1 MGRYQINNNIMK
13 KLLLCILAVFILV
26 PLSAQKMKLTKAE
39 KRTLASAEISDFQ
52 LERILTKFPRPVGKN
67 AFKESHGKG
76 PVIYFAVLVT
86 ADGQQGI
93 GQVLKAK
100 VNKDN
105 LHQFKAMTCGKK
117 ITDLLDEDTFLVK
130 PEYRDFDIAVYD
142 LVGVMLNKPVYK
154 LFGKPASHS
163 VHYYTGMTYFDDL
176 DKDNREDG
184 MKYLLD
190 NCRYDY
196 SLGYRAFKAKI
207 GRGDK
212 WMEREE
218 GLQRDIDVVRMI
230 HENFPDCTI
239 LVDANNAYSVED
251 CIRFIE
257 GVAPAKIFWFEEPF
271 HENEAQYRELSE
283 WKKKN
288 APEMLLVDGEF
299 KPDRDLVIGLGE
311 KGVLD
316 TYNEDICDYGFT
328 NWIEL
333 MPRLLK
339 AGMNASPHGW
349 AMQSKSIYASHFAM
363 AFGHVP
369 TIEGVTNF
377 TDKLDWGFTIEN
389 GFFIPSEKPGFGITL
404 KK

>member
-239 LVDANNAYSVED
+239 LVDANNAYSVEE

>member
-1 MGRYQINNNIMK
+1 MK

-239 LVDANNAYSVED
+239 LVDANNAYSVEE

>member
-1 MGRYQINNNIMK
+1 MK

-196 SLGYRAFKAKI
+196 SLGYRAFKDKI

-239 LVDANNAYSVED
+239 LVDANNAYSVEE

>member
-1 MGRYQINNNIMK
+1 MEMK
-13 KLLLCILAVFILV
+13 QTVKLILLCIAGMLTVM
-26 PLSAQKMKLTKAE
+26 PLSAQKMKLTRAE
-39 KRTLASAEISDFQ
+39 KKILQSTEIADFS
-52 LERILTKFPRPVGKN
+52 LKRIPMKFPRPVGKN

-76 PVIYFAVLVT
+76 PVVYFAVLNTV
-86 ADGQQGI
+86 DGHQGI
-93 GQVLKAK
+93 GQVLKPR

-105 LHQFKAMTCGKK
+105 LAGFKEMTEGKK
-117 ITDLLDEDTFLVK
+117 VTDLLDDRTYLVR
-130 PEYRDFDIAVYD
+130 PEYRDFDIAIYD
-142 LVGVMLNKPVYK
+142 LVGVLLDKPVYM
-154 LFGKPASHS
+154 LFGRPASDK

-176 DKDNREDG
+176 DKDTREEG
-184 MKYLLD
+184 MKYLLH

-230 HENFPDCTI
+230 HENFPDCAI

-257 GVAPAKIFWFEEPF
+257 GVAPAKIYWFEEPF

-288 APEMLLVDGEF
+288 APDMLLVDGEH
-299 KPDRDLVIGLGE
+299 KPDRDLVIGLGA

-316 TYNEDICDYGFT
+316 TYNEDICEYGFT

-333 MPRLLK
+333 MPKLLK

-377 TDKLDWGFTIEN
+377 TDEVDWGFSIVD
-389 GFFIPSEKPGFGITL
+389 GYFIPSDKPGFGITL
-404 KK
+404 KNQK

>member
-1 MGRYQINNNIMK
+1 MLI
-13 KLLLCILAVFILV
+13 
-26 PLSAQKMKLTKAE
+26 PLSAQKMKLTPAE
-39 KRTLASAEISDFQ
+39 KRTLASTEISDFL
-52 LERILTKFPRPVGKN
+52 LERIPTKFPRPVGKN

-86 ADGQQGI
+86 TSGQQGI
-93 GQVLKAK
+93 GQVLKPK

-105 LHQFKAMTCGKK
+105 LHQFQAMTHGKK
-117 ITDLLDEDTFLVK
+117 VTDLLDEKTFLVK

-239 LVDANNAYSVED
+239 LVDANNAYSVEE

-288 APEMLLVDGEF
+288 APKMLLVDGEF

>member
-239 LVDANNAYSVED
+239 LVDANNAYSVEE
-251 CIRFIE
+251 CIRCIE

>member
-1 MGRYQINNNIMK
+1 MK

-86 ADGQQGI
+86 TDGQQGI

-239 LVDANNAYSVED
+239 LVDANNAYSVEE

>member
-93 GQVLKAK
+93 GQVLKDK

-239 LVDANNAYSVED
+239 LVDANNAYSVEE

>member
-1 MGRYQINNNIMK
+1 MK

-239 LVDANNAYSVED
+239 LVDANNAYSVEE

-271 HENEAQYRELSE
+271 HENEAQYREFSE

>member
-1 MGRYQINNNIMK
+1 MK
-13 KLLLCILAVFILV
+13 KLLLCILAAFMLI
-26 PLSAQKMKLTKAE
+26 PLSAQKMKLTPAE
-39 KRTLASAEISDFQ
+39 KRTLASTEISDFL
-52 LERILTKFPRPVGKN
+52 LERIPTKFPRPVGKN

-86 ADGQQGI
+86 TSGQQGI
-93 GQVLKAK
+93 GQVLKPK

-105 LHQFKAMTCGKK
+105 LHQFQAMTHGKK
-117 ITDLLDEDTFLVK
+117 VTDLLDEKTFLVK

-239 LVDANNAYSVED
+239 LVDANNAYSVEE

-288 APEMLLVDGEF
+288 APKMLLVDGEF

>member
-239 LVDANNAYSVED
+239 LVDANNAYSVEE

-288 APEMLLVDGEF
+288 APDMLLVDGEF

>member
-1 MGRYQINNNIMK
+1 MK

-239 LVDANNAYSVED
+239 LVDANNAYSVEE

-257 GVAPAKIFWFEEPF
+257 GVAPAKVFWFEEPF

>member
-1 MGRYQINNNIMK
+1 MK

>member
-1 MGRYQINNNIMK
+1 MK

-230 HENFPDCTI
+230 HENFSDCTI
-239 LVDANNAYSVED
+239 LVDENNAYSVEE